1 MKYIFVDFEM
11 NPIEGKYKEIRQL
24 CRQEIIEIGA
34 VMLDE
39 SYQEVDSFKQ
49 YVRPAFSSEI
59 TKKYATLTGITTEM
73 VADAPEFKE
82 ALDTFLEWCSSQGM
96 SYEIY
101 AWSENDL
108 VQLKKESQLK
118 NMEIDHRLD
127 YAICN
132 WHDFQREFCDLLG
145 LYKPISLETAVSSI
159 GREFKGHMHDALWD
173 ARNTAYI
180 YMLSKDT
187 KTFYKKMQPIIDLF
201 NPPEDSGCTLGEVFD
216 FSSLDFNVS

>member
-11 NPIEGKYKEIRQL
+11 NPIEGKFKEIRQL

-49 YVRPAFSSEI
+49 YVKPAFSSEI
-59 TKKYATLTGITTEM
+59 TKKYARLTGITTAM
-73 VADAPEFKE
+73 VADAPSFNE
-82 ALDTFLEWCSSQGM
+82 AIDIFLSWCM
-96 SYEIY
+96 SRGEDYEIY

-108 VQLKKESQLK
+108 VQLNKESHIK
-118 NMEIDHRLD
+118 NMKKDDKLEYMIN
-127 YAICN
+127 N
-132 WHDFQREFCDLLG
+132 WHDFQRQFCDLLG

-187 KTFYKKMQPIIDLF
+187 KTFYSKMQPIIDLF
-201 NPPEDSGCTLGEVFD
+201 NPPEDNGCTLGELFD
-216 FSSLDFNVS
+216 FSSLGFNVS